1 MMKGMVDEL
10 TGKRLGPYQI
20 VAPLGEGGMGI
31 VYKAY
36 QPTLT
41 RYVALKVLPQR
52 YTDDPTFVG
61 RFWQEARAA
70 AKLEHPHILP
80 IYDYGEYEGYHYI
93 AMQLVRDGSLA
104 QLLHGNPL
112 LLEQIGY
119 IIAQVSGAL
128 DYAHSRQVIHRDV
141 KPDNI
146 LISRQSGCMLTDFG
160 IAKLLASTAH
170 LTQIGTSV
178 GTPIYMSPEQIQG
191 DEDVDGRSD
200 IYSLGVVLYEM
211 ATGRPPF
218 QGEDSRAIQWKHLN
232 EPPRPPRSLNP
243 ALPEEVAA
251 VILKALAKKREG
263 RYATAGA
270 MAQALQA
277 ALPGGM
283 LAEEGGGAA
292 ILGAAPEGAAVEDQA
307 AQASQPIDEAEL
319 TAVLKASS
327 VAIPAE
333 ERQQTGEPESEAAEP
348 PAEVPGKARTTETG
362 RSATYFLRKVPL
374 AVWPVAVLVVAVVV
388 VGALALGS
396 VSVDTSGPPT
406 LAADAS
412 IAQTDTPTAGP
423 TSVPEPTSFISQ
435 ATSTDITE
443 STATT
448 TPTTTPTP
456 EPAMSPT
463 PTPTSPPS
471 TASPTASPSAQ
482 PPIGTETATPGAQ
495 PPLGTPKATQPPAAD
510 LSGRLAIPLMYG
522 NEPKVY
528 IVSTDGAVESIVG
541 AARQPDYSRD
551 GKKLIV
557 NGEGSTWDKLR
568 ILLPSGG
575 APYEIGD
582 PALAGHAHPAWAPGE
597 DKVVYDDATIDPAGC
612 RIYTRDLNTNGP
624 GTGPG
629 TQLRAGVGRGELIG
643 RNPLWTTQDRF
654 IFRGCNTW
662 EVGRESDCG
671 IWVMQGNE
679 GTPHKLTANP
689 DHIPTDVLGNTVA
702 YVSAERG
709 DWSIYTLDIVSG
721 AVRQITD
728 DGMNDG
734 LAAISPDGRSV
745 AFLSD
750 REGKLAVWYV
760 GIRGG
765 PARKLF
771 DLSAEWGQLRA
782 DGWAE
787 ERLSWG
793 RE

>member
-1 MMKGMVDEL
+1 MMKGMVDDL
-10 TGKRLGPYQI
+10 AGKPLGPYQI
-20 VAPLGEGGMGI
+20 VAPLGKGGMGI

-104 QLLHGNPL
+104 QLLHGDPL

-119 IIAQVSGAL
+119 IIAQVGGAL
-128 DYAHSRQVIHRDV
+128 DYAHTREVIHRDV

-146 LISRQSGCMLTDFG
+146 LISRQSGCLLTDFG
-160 IAKLLASTAH
+160 IAKLLESTAH
-170 LTQIGTSV
+170 LTQIGTSI
-178 GTPIYMSPEQIQG
+178 GTPTYMSPEQCRG
-191 DEDVDGRSD
+191 DEDIDGRSD

-218 QGEDSRAIQWKHLN
+218 QGSTPQAIQWKHLN

-243 ALPEEVAA
+243 TLPAEVAA
-251 VILKALAKKREG
+251 VILKALAKKREE

-270 MAQALQA
+270 MAQALQD
-277 ALPGGM
+277 ALPGGL
-283 LAEEGGGAA
+283 LAGEGGGAA
-292 ILGAAPEGAAVEDQA
+292 ILGAAPEGVDIEDQA
-307 AQASQPIDEAEL
+307 AQTSQPIGEAEL

-327 VAIPAE
+327 VVTPIE
-333 ERQQTGEPESEAAEP
+333 GQRQAGEPEPEAAES
-348 PAEVPGKARTTETG
+348 PAEPQGRARTTETG
-362 RSATYFLRKVPL
+362 RPVTYFLRKVPVI
-374 AVWPVAVLVVAVVV
+374 VWPVALLVVAAIV
-388 VGALALGS
+388 VGAIGLGS
-396 VSVDTSGPPT
+396 VSVDTSTPPT
-406 LAADAS
+406 LAPISAADVS
-412 IAQTDTPTAGP
+412 MTPTAVP
-423 TSVPEPTSFISQ
+423 TATPQPTSFISHP
-435 ATSTDITE
+435 TSTN
-443 STATT
+443 TAE
-448 TPTTTPTP
+448 PTAVPTVTP
-456 EPAMSPT
+456 EPAPSATET
-463 PTPTSPPS
+463 PVPTSPP
-471 TASPTASPSAQ
+471 TPPTASPSAQ
-482 PPIGTETATPGAQ
+482 PP
-495 PPLGTPKATQPPAAD
+495 LGTPLPTDTPRATRPPAAD

-528 IVSTDGAVESIVG
+528 IVSTDGAVESIIG

-568 ILLPSGG
+568 LLNPSGG
-575 APYEIGD
+575 APLEIGD
-582 PALAGHAHPAWAPGE
+582 PALAGQGHPFWSPGG
-597 DKVVYDDATIDPAGC
+597 DQVIYDDATIDPAGC
-612 RIYTRDLNTNGP
+612 RIFIRDLNTNGP

-629 TQLRAGVGRGELIG
+629 TELRVGIGRGELIG
-643 RNPLWTTQDRF
+643 RNPLWTTEDRI

-662 EVGRESDCG
+662 EVGKESECG
-671 IWVMQGNE
+671 IWVMQGNG
-679 GTPHKLTANP
+679 GTPRKLTDNP
-689 DHIPTDVLGNTVA
+689 NHIPTDVLANTVV
-702 YVSAERG
+702 YVSPERG
-709 DWSIYTLDIVSG
+709 DWSVFTLDIVSG
-721 AVRQITD
+721 ATRQITE

-734 LAAISPDGRSV
+734 LPAISPDGRSV

-750 REGKLAVWYV
+750 RDGRLAVWYV

-765 PARKLF
+765 PAHKFF
-771 DLSAEWGQLRA
+771 DLSADWGQLRA

-793 RE
+793 HK

>member
-1 MMKGMVDEL
+1 MMKSMTDDL
-10 TGKRLGPYQI
+10 TGKPLGPYQI
-20 VAPLGEGGMGI
+20 VAPLGKGGMGI

-36 QPTLT
+36 QPNLT

-128 DYAHSRQVIHRDV
+128 DYAHSREVIHRDV

-160 IAKLLASTAH
+160 IAKLLESTAH
-170 LTQIGTSV
+170 LTEIGTSV
-178 GTPIYMSPEQIQG
+178 GTPTYMSPEQIRG

-200 IYSLGVVLYEM
+200 IYSLGIVLYEM

-218 QGEDSRAIQWKHLN
+218 EGPNSQAIQWKHLN
-232 EPPRPPRSLNP
+232 EPPRPPRSLNSI
-243 ALPEEVAA
+243 LPERVAA
-251 VILKALAKKREG
+251 VILKALAKNRAE
-263 RYATAGA
+263 RYATVGA
-270 MAQALQA
+270 MAQDLQA
-277 ALPGGM
+277 ALPMGL
-283 LAEEGGGAA
+283 LAGEGGGAA
-292 ILGAAPEGAAVEDQA
+292 ILGAASEGVVIEDQA
-307 AQASQPIDEAEL
+307 AQISQPISEAEL

-327 VAIPAE
+327 VVVPNEGQQAE
-333 ERQQTGEPESEAAEP
+333 RPGPEAAEP
-348 PAEVPGKARTTETG
+348 PVEAQGRARTTES
-362 RSATYFLRKVPL
+362 RRPVTYFLRKVPVI
-374 AVWPVAVLVVAVVV
+374 VWPVALLVVAAIV
-388 VGALALGS
+388 VGAIGLRS
-396 VSVDTSGPPT
+396 VVVDIPTPPT
-406 LAADAS
+406 SLPTSTAAVSLAQA
-412 IAQTDTPTAGP
+412 DTPTAVSTLTPQP
-423 TSVPEPTSFISQ
+423 TPFISQPTVTNTPEPTSAPSV
-435 ATSTDITE
+435 
-443 STATT
+443 
-448 TPTTTPTP
+448 
-456 EPAMSPT
+456 
-463 PTPTSPPS
+463 TPTSEPAL
-471 TASPTASPSAQ
+471 TATASPTSAPSPTASPTQ
-482 PPIGTETATPGAQ
+482 LPTD
-495 PPLGTPKATQPPAAD
+495 TPKAMQPPAAD

-528 IVSTDGAVESIVG
+528 IVSTNGAVEGIVG
-541 AARQPDYSRD
+541 AARQPDYSPD

-568 ILLPSGG
+568 ILDPIGG
-575 APYEIGD
+575 APFEIGD
-582 PALAGHAHPAWAPGE
+582 PALAGHAHPAWSPGG
-597 DKVVYDDATIDPAGC
+597 DKIIYDDATIDPAGC
-612 RIYTRDLNTNGP
+612 RIFIRGLNTNGP

-629 TQLRAGVGRGELIG
+629 TLLSAGVGRGELIG

-662 EVGRESDCG
+662 EVGQESDCG
-671 IWVMQGNE
+671 IWVMQGNG

-689 DHIPTDVLGNTVA
+689 GHIPIDVRANTVV
-702 YVSAERG
+702 YVSAEKG

-721 AVRQITD
+721 AIRQITE

-750 REGKLAVWYV
+750 RDGRLAVWSV
-760 GIRGG
+760 GIQGG
-765 PARKLF
+765 PARKFF

-787 ERLSWG
+787 ERLAWG
-793 RE
+793 HE